1 MSITDQKS
9 GFKVNILNLLK
20 LTAKFVVDNFIVK
33 INEIKSKQVTD
44 FMQVLN
50 LFKNEIFGDAY
61 YDINYRKNVTA
72 KKPANLPSDDDINL
86 ILEKCTKI
94 MSSTA
99 VLDLPSV

>member
-20 LTAKFVVDNFIVK
+20 LTAKFVVGNFIVK
-33 INEIKSKQVTD
+33 ISEVKSKQVTD
-44 FMQVLN
+44 FIQA
-50 LFKNEIFGDAY
+50 FKNEIFGDAY

-86 ILEKCTKI
+86 ILGECTKI